1 MDLIAVEINGEIYY
15 IYKMLFL
22 IHMFA
27 GWIRLALGVLM
38 SWMMNLLLGFSRGR
52 IALALFCV
60 TVGSLFSA
68 SLAFANSSKITYEIP
83 QGYFVVLGEGNP
95 WGGDGYGLD
104 FSMQL
109 TFLLPSTADL
119 FPDDPKLA
127 QWITPA
133 SASITANGTTVEYFG
148 PAKIGLNS
156 FHLEEG
162 QGKRTTA
169 AWFSLP
175 GLYVDLTCYNDYAPE
190 GFSSDSVD
198 NLLLLNG
205 AVDVFSNGCYTDLDR
220 MSLTSV
226 TPVPD
231 TSMTGALLGGLLVG
245 FVLFR
250 GQFARFTA

>member
-1 MDLIAVEINGEIYY
+1 M
-15 IYKMLFL
+15 
-22 IHMFA
+22 
-27 GWIRLALGVLM
+27 
-38 SWMMNLLLGFSRGR
+38 
-52 IALALFCV
+52 ALALFCV
-60 TVGSLFSA
+60 TVGSLFST
-68 SLAFANSSKITYEIP
+68 SHAFANSSKITYEIP
-83 QGYFVVLGEGNP
+83 QGYFVSLGKGNP

-119 FPDDPKLA
+119 FPADPKFA

-148 PAKIGLNS
+148 PAQIGLNS

-169 AWFSLP
+169 AWLSLP
-175 GLYVDLTCYNDYAPE
+175 GLVVILTCYNDYAPE
-190 GFSSDSVD
+190 GFLNDSVD

-205 AVDVFSNGCYTDLDR
+205 SVDVQTKGCYTDLDR

-231 TSMTGALLGGLLVG
+231 TSATGALLGGLLIG
-245 FVLFR
+245 LVLFR
-250 GQFARFTA
+250 GRFARFAVK